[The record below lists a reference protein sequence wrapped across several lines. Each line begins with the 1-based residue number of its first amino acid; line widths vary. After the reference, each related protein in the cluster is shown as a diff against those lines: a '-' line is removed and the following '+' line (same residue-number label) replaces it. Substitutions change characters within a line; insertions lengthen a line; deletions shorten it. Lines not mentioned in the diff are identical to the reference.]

1 MCKGLTTLPATC
13 LKSAKD
19 IKHKIGFLLHKPE
32 FPPDQEHIKEKTNTT
47 KRDYHDACVGCS
59 VLGCGLLGTLHGS
72 SAVFS
77 CSGHVLPGRTV
88 FTTFLKAEFS
98 QENMEFW
105 KACEEYKTSAP
116 KKMAAKAKQIYDQY
130 IEADSLNEVNLDSA
144 TREETRQNLSN
155 AGPFCFDEAQQ
166 KIFTLMEK
174 DSYRRFLYSK
184 LIQDLSPLPTTTP
197 LSAMEKRGGKRGC
210 SENSGA

>member
-47 KRDYHDACVGCS
+47 KRVSPADVEKWKQSFNNLMNSEA
-59 VLGCGLLGTLHGS
+59 
-72 SAVFS
+72 
-77 CSGHVLPGRTV
+77 GRTV